1 MTMCCPTLSELPP
14 PPLPDKT
21 GWPWTE
27 ESSQLPDTMP
37 DPSTGSGQAA
47 PWPRVSIVTPS
58 YNQEQFI
65 EETIRSVLLQGYP
78 DLEYIIIDGG
88 STDGSV
94 EIIRKYEPWL
104 AYWVSERD
112 RGQSHA
118 INKGFARS
126 SGDILYYINSDDMLK
141 PGALGLV
148 ARTLR
153 DTTAAAWLIG
163 SSEVIDGAG
172 TLLFIR
178 SPGNITRERMLRWFK
193 DWFPQPSTFWT
204 RTMWEAAGPLDAN
217 LHYVMDF
224 ALWLAMFEY
233 AMPITTQEI
242 LSVYRRHEN
251 AKSLSET
258 SELRDEFI
266 DVLVATETV
275 WKTSLWRTLIA
286 SKEVGRKHFLKQLVR
301 YVKPFWLR
309 NNQKWTR

>member
-1 MTMCCPTLSELPP
+1 
-14 PPLPDKT
+14 
-21 GWPWTE
+21 
-27 ESSQLPDTMP
+27 
-37 DPSTGSGQAA
+37 
-47 PWPRVSIVTPS
+47 
-58 YNQEQFI
+58 
-65 EETIRSVLLQGYP
+65 
-78 DLEYIIIDGG
+78 
-88 STDGSV
+88 
-94 EIIRKYEPWL
+94 
-104 AYWVSERD
+104 
-112 RGQSHA
+112 
-118 INKGFARS
+118 
-126 SGDILYYINSDDMLK
+126 
-141 PGALGLV
+141 
-148 ARTLR
+148 
-153 DTTAAAWLIG
+153 
-163 SSEVIDGAG
+163 
-172 TLLFIR
+172 
-178 SPGNITRERMLRWFK
+178 
-193 DWFPQPSTFWT
+193 
-204 RTMWEAAGPLDAN
+204 MWEAAGPLDAN